1 MVFANSRY
9 TYMYVNIYMTIYI
22 YIFIYT
28 HAYPFG
34 MNFECVLSDRW
45 TNAAEQLNKK
55 IKGPTRKKIWFPDF
69 EGARPCHAQL
79 WSVTINGGFSTKE
92 GVLAEQAWPTRIHVK
107 LTEGLRK
114 FSTCTKSSEKIT
126 KCCISVFVS
135 FLSDHLILGIY
146 EFETRCNNWKG
157 NLSW

>member
-1 MVFANSRY
+1 
-9 TYMYVNIYMTIYI
+9 MYIYI
-22 YIFIYT
+22 YDYIHLHLYLHTCKPFRNEFWMCFIQSLNQRCWTTKQKNKGT
-28 HAYPFG
+28 HMRTHPK
-34 MNFECVLSDRW
+34 C
-45 TNAAEQLNKK
+45 
-55 IKGPTRKKIWFPDF
+55 PRKKIWFPDF

-79 WSVTINGGFSTKE
+79 WSVTINAGFSTKE

-107 LTEGLRK
+107 LSSQKDFEK
-114 FSTCTKSSEKIT
+114 FSTTKSPEKKKT

-146 EFETRCNNWKG
+146 EFETRCKNWKG